1 MQQSHYLSD
10 LLRNTIFTIL
20 SFQPIMELQNT
31 SNWKCLVVMFST
43 FIFSSY
49 YVVYFFKTSLWSL
62 ILFTFIEVYRF
73 YTDFTP
79 IIINWKENDVARLQ
93 FSSDGSGMSYPKSD
107 FWNHANMVLK
117 GKLNKVFPNIFA
129 KCHISIPKPRF
140 RIPGSATNAIL
151 NSELQYISLH
161 FVTVSQC
168 VV

>member
-1 MQQSHYLSD
+1 MQQSFYLSD
-10 LLRNTIFTIL
+10 LLRNFPYSPFYYFGQSWNYKTHPIENVLSWCSQHLFSVATSIF
-20 SFQPIMELQNT
+20 FQDKFMI
-31 SNWKCLVVMFST
+31 
-43 FIFSSY
+43 
-49 YVVYFFKTSLWSL
+49 
-62 ILFTFIEVYRF
+62 
-73 YTDFTP
+73 TDFVHIYSSIDFILTLLLSSTA
-79 IIINWKENDVARLQ
+79 WKENDVARLQ

-151 NSELQYISLH
+151 SSELQYISLH